1 MTWERHVRRRPFWY
15 LRRRSEE
22 VASEIDE
29 ELAGHLDMKV
39 EELRSRGWSPE
50 DARREAIR
58 QFGDLEGTRQYCRQ
72 QDHSKERRMQGGLLF
87 DDLTQDLRICVR
99 TLLRTPGLAM
109 TVVMTVGLGIGATT
123 AMFGVINAT
132 LIRPLPYEHADRLV
146 RIYTDSPPNKW
157 PLSVADYLTLES
169 QQTRFDQVAGYVE
182 RPMSF
187 SDGSVAE
194 RVSGRTVTWT
204 YFALLGLRP
213 ALGRSFNEADG
224 RPGAPR
230 AVIVSHGFWSRQ
242 LAGRADVVGKPV
254 RLDGADYTVVGV
266 LPDRVGPLESG
277 REFFI
282 AAQWTTPPRKGPF
295 PITTLARLRDS
306 NRTAAAQE
314 LRAINRRMF
323 PIWNASYQDER
334 ATWSMM
340 ALKTHVVGDVGTTL
354 GVALGAVGLVWLIA
368 CANAMNLL
376 VARVATRRQELAV
389 RAALGASR
397 GRVTRYLLAESCVL
411 AIGAAIVG
419 VSLAWAIVGLVRDLA
434 GDFLPRVVE
443 LALDGPVLWFLAGV
457 TTVSGLLFGIVPA
470 LFGSQ
475 GPIAESL
482 RTLGRAAT
490 GSPGV
495 RRVRWALAAGQF
507 AVATPLLIVAGLLA
521 VSLSQLGRV
530 DLGFERHNVVTGQVA
545 LPPAQYQDPAR
556 VAAFW
561 TELRRRLERLPGVI
575 GVAFADGRPPNEVL
589 MVNNFD
595 LEAAPTPPGRSQ
607 PATPWVATT
616 PDYFELLGLALL
628 QGRLFDERD
637 MLDASDRVVV
647 VDQAWARRFFPNG
660 NAVGARLHEGG
671 CTTCPWLTVIGVVS
685 TVKYAGLDSP
695 DEGTVYW
702 ALTPSRNSRF
712 VVFKTSA
719 DPAIVVPSVREAIRQ
734 VDPAVPLA
742 RVATVD
748 DLVTRSLQLPRS
760 VSLVV
765 GIFAVVAVLLSIV
778 GIYSVM
784 AHYVQQHSKDI
795 SIRLALGG
803 SRGEVLRLIVGQG
816 MRVVV
821 VGVVVGLLT
830 ALVLTRLIA
839 RLLFEI
845 APVDIFT
852 FGAVAAL
859 MLGVAL
865 IACLTPARRA
875 IGVQPAA
882 VLRAE

>member
-50 DARREAIR
+50 DARCEAIR

-72 QDHSKERRMQGGLLF
+72 QDHSKERRMQGGLLL

-169 QQTRFDQVAGYVE
+169 QRTRFDQVAGYVE

-266 LPDRVGPLESG
+266 LPERVGPLESG

-282 AAQWTTPPRKGPF
+282 AAQWTAPPRKGPF

-306 NRTAAAQE
+306 NRAAAAQE

-323 PIWNASYQDER
+323 PIWKASYQDER

-340 ALKTHVVGDVGTTL
+340 ALKTHVVGDVGTIL

-397 GRVTRYLLAESCVL
+397 GRVTRYLLVESCVL

-457 TTVSGLLFGIVPA
+457 TTVSGLLFGVVPA

-595 LEAAPTPPGRSQ
+595 LETAPTPPGRSQ

-660 NAVGARLHEGG
+660 NAVGARFHEGG

>member
-50 DARREAIR
+50 DARCEAIR

-72 QDHSKERRMQGGLLF
+72 QDHSKERRMQGGLLL

-266 LPDRVGPLESG
+266 LPERVGPLESG

-306 NRTAAAQE
+306 NRAAAAQE

-323 PIWNASYQDER
+323 PIWKASYQDER

-340 ALKTHVVGDVGTTL
+340 ALKTHVVGDVGTIL

-376 VARVATRRQELAV
+376 VARLATRRQELAV

-457 TTVSGLLFGIVPA
+457 TTVSGLLFGVVPA

-660 NAVGARLHEGG
+660 NAVGARFHEGG

>member
-1 MTWERHVRRRPFWY
+1 MGKRAFWY
-15 LRRRSEE
+15 LRRRPDAISRD
-22 VASEIDE
+22 IDE
-29 ELAGHLDMKV
+29 ELEGHLERSI
-39 EELRSRGWSPE
+39 EELTASGLTADE
-50 DARREAIR
+50 AHREALR
-58 QFGDLEGTRQYCRQ
+58 RFGDLDGTRRYCRYQ
-72 QDHSKERRMQGGLLF
+72 NQAKEQRMQRGLLL
-87 DDLTQDLRICVR
+87 DDLKQDLHICLR
-99 TLLRTPGLAM
+99 TLLRVPGLAV
-109 TVVMTVGLGIGATT
+109 TIVMTVGLGIGATT

-157 PLSVADYLTLES
+157 PFSVADYLALQAE
-169 QQTRFDQVAGYVE
+169 QTRFEQIAGYVE
-182 RPMSF
+182 RAMSF

-194 RVSGRTVTWT
+194 RVNGRTVTWT

-213 ALGRSFNEADG
+213 TLGRSFNEADG

-242 LAGRADVVGKPV
+242 LGGRADVIGKPL
-254 RLDGADYTVVGV
+254 RLDGLDYTLVGV
-266 LPDRVGPLESG
+266 LPDPVGPLESG

-295 PITTLARLRDS
+295 PITTLARLRSETDS
-306 NRTAAAQE
+306 AAAAQE

-323 PIWNASYQDER
+323 PIWKASYQDER
-334 ATWSMM
+334 ATWGMM

-376 VARVATRRQELAV
+376 VARVASRRQELAV

-419 VSLAWAIVGLVRDLA
+419 VSLAWTIVVLLRDFA
-434 GDFLPRVVE
+434 SDFLPRVQE
-443 LALDGPVLWFLAGV
+443 LALDGPVLWFLAAA
-457 TTVSGLLFGIVPA
+457 TTMSALLFGVVPA
-470 LFGSQ
+470 LFGSH
-475 GPIAESL
+475 GPVAESL

-507 AVATPLLIVAGLLA
+507 AVATPLLIIAGLLA

-556 VAAFW
+556 VAALW
-561 TELRRRLERLPGVI
+561 RELRRRLEQLPGVI
-575 GVAFADGRPPNEVL
+575 GVAFADGRPPNEVS

-595 LEAAPTPPGRSQ
+595 LEASPTRPGESQ
-607 PATPWVATT
+607 PATPWVAVT
-616 PDYFELLGLALL
+616 PDYFRLLGLTLL

-637 MLDASDRVVV
+637 MRDTSDRIVV
-647 VDQAWARRFFPNG
+647 VDRAWATRFFPKG
-660 NAVGARLHEGG
+660 NAVGARFHEGG
-671 CTTCPWLTVIGVVS
+671 CTTCPWLTVVGVVS
-685 TVKYAGLDSP
+685 TVKYAGLDNP

-702 ALTPSRNSRF
+702 ALAESRISRF
-712 VVFKTSA
+712 VVLKTSA
-719 DPAIVVPSVREAIRQ
+719 DPAVVLPSVRDTIRQ
-734 VDPAVPLA
+734 IDPTVPFA
-742 RVATVD
+742 RTATID

-821 VGVVVGLLT
+821 AGVVLGLAT
-830 ALVLTRLIA
+830 ALVLTRLITG
-839 RLLFEI
+839 LLFGIE
-845 APVDIFT
+845 PVDGLT
-852 FGAVAAL
+852 FGAVALL

-865 IACLTPARRA
+865 FACVTPARRA
-875 IGVQPAA
+875 IRVEPAV